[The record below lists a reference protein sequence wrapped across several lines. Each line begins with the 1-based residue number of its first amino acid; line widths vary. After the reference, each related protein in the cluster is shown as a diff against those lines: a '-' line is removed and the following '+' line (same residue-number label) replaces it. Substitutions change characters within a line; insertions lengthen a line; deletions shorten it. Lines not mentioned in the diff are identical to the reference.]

1 MSSPTLTDA
10 SISVSAG
17 VTALAWTR
25 PIVATGDASELPL
38 TPTGADGYVWAAG
51 SGPSSDVLGYH
62 GDSRGFFELALVP
75 SSCDASTTCSGHGA
89 CGAAS
94 GGCVCAAGWARDD
107 CSECAPGF
115 AASGAG
121 ACAPDASAPT
131 TSAVVTLTLTSAYVS
146 CCIPGTGART
156 TYIAALEAGI
166 ARVLALAPARVAVTG
181 LSPGGGSDESGVI
194 ATLALAAG
202 SSPTTPAATVD
213 LAAQWANSSSPLYKD
228 MSATVDA
235 TVPPAFAYTAPPPA
249 TYAFTH
255 ALDGALTLSWS
266 LDAGAGTLALR
277 LVCGNGV
284 KWCSV
289 GVNGDAAM
297 VGADIVAYEAGR
309 AAGAQVNQYTLTAK
323 SAAGVVAVPAA
334 QSNIA
339 DALASVAPDGTVT
352 VSWTRPLAAGAYAGA
367 RAVPAAGSTSVIWA
381 SGAPPLIARHDDDAA
396 GAATINFASGA
407 FSTDASA
414 AAMRIAH
421 GALMFA
427 AWAVLAP
434 AGVFLARFAKRVP
447 PSSGPRAFWFVS
459 HYMVQSAALA
469 AAAAGLGLAVA
480 FSWGGAHFDSAH
492 GKLGLAV
499 FVAGALQPV
508 NAFVRPLRG
517 KPGSPYTTARLL
529 WEILHKGAGYATLAA
544 AAAAI
549 VLGLLA
555 YGAPTP
561 LIAAYGALAAATVAA
576 FAAFAARD
584 AAVAEA
590 HTLAGKTSGA
600 AASYFGSF
608 YAALSPRTALTPKM
622 KERLLDDDD
631 AGFAQPAIN

>member
-1 MSSPTLTDA
+1 MSD
-10 SISVSAG
+10 G

-25 PIVATGDASELPL
+25 PIAATGDASEFPL
-38 TPTGADGYVWAAG
+38 TPTDADGYVWAAG
-51 SGPSSDVLGYH
+51 SGPSSAVLGYH
-62 GDSRGFFELALVP
+62 GASRGFFELALVP
-75 SSCDASTTCSGHGA
+75 SSCDARTTCSGHGN
-89 CGAAS
+89 CSAAS
-94 GGCVCAAGWARDD
+94 GGCVCEAGWDRDD

-121 ACAPDASAPT
+121 SCVPSASAPT
-131 TSAVVTLTLTSAYVS
+131 ASAVVYLTLTSAYES
-146 CCIPGTGART
+146 CCIPGTGARDAYT
-156 TYIAALEAGI
+156 AALEAGI
-166 ARVLALAPARVAVTG
+166 ALVLALAPTRVNVTG
-181 LSPGGGSDESGVI
+181 LAPGGGADGSGVI

-202 SSPTTPAATVD
+202 VSPTAPAATVD
-213 LAAQWANSSSPLYKD
+213 LAAQWADPSSQLYNY
-228 MSATVDA
+228 SAVDA
-235 TVPPAFAYTAPPPA
+235 TVPPVFAYTAPPLP
-249 TYAFTH
+249 TYEYTH
-255 ALDGALTLSWS
+255 VLDSARQLTLSWT
-266 LDAGAGTLALR
+266 LDKNLSTLALR
-277 LVCGNGV
+277 LVCAGGV
-284 KWCSV
+284 RWCSV

-297 VGADIVAYEAGR
+297 IGADVVAYEAGR
-309 AAGAQVNQYTLTAK
+309 AAGAQVNQYTLTATN
-323 SAAGVVAVPAA
+323 AAGVVAVPSA

-339 DALASVAPDGTVT
+339 DALATVAPDGTVT
-352 VSWTRPLAAGAYAGA
+352 VTWTRPLAAGAYTGA
-367 RAVPAAGSTSVIWA
+367 RAVPASGSTTVIWA
-381 SGAPPLIARHDDDAA
+381 SGSPPLIARHDDGAA
-396 GAATINFASGA
+396 GAATIDFSSGA
-407 FSTDASA
+407 FSADASA

-469 AAAAGLGLAVA
+469 AAAAGLCLAVA

-499 FVAGALQPV
+499 FVAAALQPV
-508 NAFVRPLRG
+508 NAFLRPLRG

-529 WEILHKGAGYATLAA
+529 WEILHKGTGYATLAA

-549 VLGLLA
+549 VLGLQA
-555 YGAPTP
+555 YGAPTA

-584 AAVAEA
+584 AAVAQA
-590 HTLAGKTSGA
+590 HTVAGKTSGA

-608 YAALSPRTALTPKM
+608 YALSPRTVLTPKV

-631 AGFAQPAIN
+631 DNPAIN